1 VTTVNDADG
10 SFDLILESVGV
21 TSLGAAIGKLAPGGT
36 LVALGNSSGEKH
48 PFDFYD
54 FIDLAPRGARIEAFF
69 WTSDARKVGEDLGV
83 LVDLVAMKKLV
94 SGMGRKLARD
104 SLGSGSARGASDGR
118 EGHPSHRVGSACP

>member
-94 SGMGRKLARD
+94 SGVGWEGSWHGIASGMEA
-104 SLGSGSARGASDGR
+104 LGERRAAGKAILHI
-118 EGHPSHRVGSACP
+118 E